1 MSLRIRRGTEAQ
13 RPSAAFDLGEIVWTT
28 DTNKLYVGDGV
39 NLGGK
44 NILATSAGTGLVWN
58 ATTQRLDF
66 NGSGT
71 GIVSV
76 QSDANPTLGGNLNL
90 NNRNITGTGSITISG
105 TLSVTGLGA
114 NLNLNTRSIT
124 GTGGINITGAGTFS
138 GNLSAAAITGTR
150 ITTTGSS
157 TNTISGTTIFDP
169 TTTLGPVVTINASQG
184 GDPPLDIIQIM
195 PYTQGIAFSGM
206 RGSMLAPEIS
216 QVGDGLGAIQFRAKY
231 TATPTVEQAGGFAP
245 VAGVVG
251 AVTDMGN
258 GTTIAPS
265 GKLQFLLIN
274 PVTPNDFA
282 TAYLS
287 EFTAPGVWTAP
298 SFKANS
304 KISAA
309 GIGYGTGAGA
319 TISQLTSRTTPVT
332 INAPCGTITLFNTTA
347 TAGQVTTFT
356 VNNTI
361 VDPTDVVTVS
371 VKTATGIHMASVTST
386 ATDSFTVSVFTP
398 AAVAVAEAPVLN
410 FAVIKSV
417 AA

>member
-44 NILATSAGTGLVWN
+44 NILASSAGTGLVWN
-58 ATTQRLDF
+58 NVTQRLDF

-76 QSDANPTLGGNLNL
+76 QADTNPTLGGNLNL
-90 NNRNITGTGSITISG
+90 NNRNITGTGSITVSG
-105 TLSVTGLGA
+105 TLSVTGLGS

-124 GTGGINITGAGTFS
+124 GTGNIDITGAGTFS
-138 GNLSAAAITGTR
+138 ANLTGARLTGTQLE
-150 ITTTGSS
+150 INGQN
-157 TNTISGTTIFDP
+157 TNTIDGPTIFS
-169 TTTLGPVVTINASQG
+169 LGGADAKVVQIGPQNTGQPS
-184 GDPPLDIIQIM
+184 LDIIQIM
-195 PYTQGIAFSGM
+195 PFTQGVSFSGM
-206 RGSMLAPEIS
+206 RGTLLAPQIS
-216 QVGDGLGAIQFRAKY
+216 QVGDGLGAVQFRARF
-231 TATPTVEQAGGFAP
+231 TTTP
-245 VAGVVG
+245 VAPSDGFTSVAGIVG
-251 AVTDMGN
+251 NVTNMGN

-265 GKLQFLLIN
+265 GKLQFILVN
-274 PVTPNDFA
+274 PNTPNDFA

-298 SFKANS
+298 AFISKS

-309 GIGYGTGAGA
+309 GIGYGTGAGSA
-319 TISQLTSRTTPVT
+319 VSQGTSRTTPVT

-361 VDPTDVVTVS
+361 VDPTDVVSVS
-371 VKTATGIHMASVTST
+371 VKTATGFHMVSVTNT
-386 ATDSFTVSVFTP
+386 ALDSFTISVYTP
-398 AAVAVAEAPVLN
+398 NAVAVAEAPVLN
-410 FAVIKSV
+410 FAVVKSV

>member
-44 NILATSAGTGLVWN
+44 NILASSAGTGLVWN
-58 ATTQRLDF
+58 NVTQRLDF

-76 QSDANPTLGGNLNL
+76 QADTNPTLGGNLNL

-105 TLSVTGLGA
+105 TLSVTGLGS
-114 NLNLNTRSIT
+114 NLNLNTRAIT
-124 GTGGINITGAGTFS
+124 GTGNIDITGAATFS
-138 GNLSAAAITGTR
+138 ANLTAARLSGTQLD
-150 ITTTGSS
+150 INGSN
-157 TNTISGTTIFDP
+157 TNTIDGPTVFSIANADAKIVTVNPQTTNQP
-169 TTTLGPVVTINASQG
+169 SV
-184 GDPPLDIIQIM
+184 DILQLF
-195 PYTQGIAFSGM
+195 PFTQGLAFSGM
-206 RGSMLAPEIS
+206 RGSVATPAVS
-216 QVGDGLGAIQFRAKY
+216 QVADGLGAVQFRARF
-231 TATPTVEQAGGFAP
+231 TANPTPPFDGFVS
-245 VAGVVG
+245 VA
-251 AVTDMGN
+251 AIAATTTDMGN
-258 GTTIAPS
+258 GSTIAPT

-274 PVTPNDFA
+274 PNTPNDLA
-282 TAYLS
+282 TTYLS
-287 EFTAPGVWTAP
+287 EFTSPGVWTAP
-298 SFKANS
+298 GFISKS

-309 GIGYGTGAGA
+309 GIGYGTGAGSA
-319 TISQLTSRTTPVT
+319 VSQGTSRTTPVT

-371 VKTATGIHMASVTST
+371 IKTATGFHMVGVTST
-386 ATDSFTVSVFTP
+386 TTDAFTVSVYTP
-398 AAVAVAEAPVLN
+398 NAVAVAEAPVLN
-410 FAVIKSV
+410 FAVVKSV

>member
-13 RPSAAFDLGEIVWTT
+13 RPGATFDLGEIVWTT
-28 DTNKLYVGDGV
+28 DTNKLYVGDGI

-44 NILATSAGTGLVWN
+44 NILATSAGAGLIWN

-71 GIVSV
+71 GIISV
-76 QSDANPTLGGNLNL
+76 QADANPTLGGNLNL
-90 NNRNITGTGSITISG
+90 NNRNITGTGNITVAG
-105 TLSVTGLGA
+105 TLSVTGLGT
-114 NLNLNTRSIT
+114 NLNLNTRNIT
-124 GTGGINITGAGTFS
+124 GTGNINITGAAAFS
-138 GNLSAAAITGTR
+138 SNLSALRLTASQLIINGTDL
-150 ITTTGSS
+150 
-157 TNTISGTTIFDP
+157 NTIYGSTTFELNGIDNK
-169 TTTLGPVVTINASQG
+169 VVTIGPQNTGQPS
-184 GDPPLDIIQIM
+184 LDIIQIM
-195 PYTQGIAFSGM
+195 PFTQGISFSGM
-206 RGSMLAPEIS
+206 RGTLASPQIS
-216 QVGDGLGAIQFRAKY
+216 QVGDGLGAVQFRVKY
-231 TATPTVEQAGGFAP
+231 TATPTPPADGFTSIAGI
-245 VAGVVG
+245 VG

-265 GKLQFLLIN
+265 GKIQFILAN
-274 PVTPNDFA
+274 PITPQDFA

-287 EFTAPGVWTAP
+287 EFSPPGVWTAP
-298 SFKANS
+298 SFKVNS
-304 KISAA
+304 KIALA
-309 GIGYGTGAGA
+309 GIGYGTGAGSTVA
-319 TISQLTSRTTPVT
+319 QSINRTTSVT

-347 TAGQVTTFT
+347 TAGQITTFT

-386 ATDSFTVSVFTP
+386 TTDAFTVSVYTP
-398 AAVAVAEAPVLN
+398 NAVAVAEAPVLN

>member
-13 RPSAAFDLGEIVWTT
+13 RPGATFDLGEIVWTT

-44 NILATSAGTGLVWN
+44 NILATSAGTGLIWN
-58 ATTQRLDF
+58 PTTQRLDF

-76 QSDANPTLGGNLNL
+76 QADTNPTLGGNLNL

-105 TLSVTGLGA
+105 TLSATGLGS
-114 NLNLNTRSIT
+114 NLNLNTRNIT
-124 GTGGINITGAGTFS
+124 GTGSINITGAGTFS
-138 GNLSAAAITGTR
+138 GNLSADAITGSR

-157 TNTISGTTIFDP
+157 TNT
-169 TTTLGPVVTINASQG
+169 LGGHTVFEPNNSSASIITINPQNS
-184 GDPPLDIIQIM
+184 GDPSLDIIQVM
-195 PYTQGIAFSGM
+195 PYTGGMSFSGM
-206 RGSMLAPEIS
+206 RGTLASPEIS
-216 QVGDGLGAIQFRAKY
+216 QVNDGLGAVQFRARY
-231 TATPTVEQAGGFAP
+231 TTTPPPGSDGFLALAAIASVP
-245 VAGVVG
+245 
-251 AVTDMGN
+251 TDMGN
-258 GTTIAPS
+258 GTTILPS
-265 GKLQFLLIN
+265 GKLQFILIN
-274 PVTPNDFA
+274 PDNPNDFGA
-282 TAYLS
+282 VFLS
-287 EFTAPGVWTAP
+287 EFSAPGVWTAP
-298 SFKANS
+298 AFISKS
-304 KISAA
+304 KISSA

-319 TISQLTSRTTPVT
+319 TIAQNTSRTTPVT

-361 VDPTDVVTVS
+361 VDPTDVVNVS
-371 VKTATGIHMASVTST
+371 VKTATGIHMVNVTST
-386 ATDSFTVSVFTP
+386 TTDAFTVSVYTP
-398 AAVAVAEAPVLN
+398 DAVAVAEAPVLN

>member
-44 NILATSAGTGLVWN
+44 NILASSAGTGLVWN
-58 ATTQRLDF
+58 NVTQRLDF

-76 QSDANPTLGGNLNL
+76 QADTNPTLGGNLNL

-105 TLSVTGLGA
+105 TLSVTGLGS

-124 GTGGINITGAGTFS
+124 GPGNIDITGAGTFTN
-138 GNLSAAAITGTR
+138 NLSAARLTGNQLV
-150 ITTTGSS
+150 INSS
-157 TNTISGTTIFDP
+157 NTNTIEGP
-169 TTTLGPVVTINASQG
+169 TVFSLTNVESSIVKIGPQSTGQPS
-184 GDPPLDIIQIM
+184 LDIIQVF
-195 PYTQGIAFSGM
+195 PYVQGLSFSGQ
-206 RGSMLAPEIS
+206 RGTLLAPQLS
-216 QVGDGLGAIQFRAKY
+216 QVGDGLGSIQFRAKF
-231 TATPTVEQAGGFAP
+231 TTTPTPPADGFAS
-245 VAGVVG
+245 VAAIVG
-251 AVTDMGN
+251 FATDMGN
-258 GTTIAPS
+258 GSTVAPLA
-265 GKLQFLLIN
+265 KLSFLLIN
-274 PVTPNDFA
+274 PNTPNDIS
-282 TAYLS
+282 TAYTS

-298 SFKANS
+298 GFISKS

-309 GIGYGTGAGA
+309 GIGYGTGAGS
-319 TISQLTSRTTPVT
+319 TVSQSTSRTTPVT

-371 VKTATGIHMASVTST
+371 IKTATGFHMVGVTST
-386 ATDSFTVSVFTP
+386 TTDAFTVSVYTP
-398 AAVAVAEAPVLN
+398 NAVAVAEAPVLN
-410 FAVIKSV
+410 FAVVKSV

>member
-124 GTGGINITGAGTFS
+124 GTGGINITGDGTFS
-138 GNLSAAAITGTR
+138 GNLAAGAITGTR
-150 ITTTGSS
+150 ITTTGSF
-157 TNTISGTTIFDP
+157 TNTLKGATVLDP
-169 TTTLGPVVTINASQG
+169 GSTLGSIITLNPQTTGDAS
-184 GDPPLDIIQIM
+184 LDIIQVM
-195 PYTQGIAFSGM
+195 PYTQGISFSGM
-206 RGSMLAPEIS
+206 RGTLASPQIS
-216 QVGDGLGAIQFRAKY
+216 QVGDGLGALQFRAKY
-231 TATPTVEQAGGFAP
+231 TVTPVAPDTGFAS
-245 VAGVVG
+245 VAGIVG

-258 GTTIAPS
+258 GSTISPS
-265 GKLQFLLIN
+265 AKLQFLLIN
-274 PVTPNDFA
+274 PVTPNDLT

-287 EFTAPGVWTAP
+287 EFSPPGVWTAP
-298 SFKANS
+298 GFISKS

-309 GIGYGTGAGA
+309 GIGYGTGAGSA
-319 TISQLTSRTTPVT
+319 VVQGTSRTTPVT

-347 TAGQVTTFT
+347 TAGQLTTFT

-371 VKTATGIHMASVTST
+371 VKTATGFHMASVTST
-386 ATDSFTVSVFTP
+386 TTDAFTVSVYTP
-398 AAVAVAEAPVLN
+398 NAVAVAEAPVLN

>member
-44 NILATSAGTGLVWN
+44 NILATSAGTGLIWN

-71 GIVSV
+71 GIISV
-76 QSDANPTLGGNLNL
+76 QADANPTLGGNLNL
-90 NNRNITGTGSITISG
+90 NGRNITGNGNITVSG

-114 NLNLNTRSIT
+114 NLNLNTRNISGTGNIDIT
-124 GTGGINITGAGTFS
+124 GSATFS
-138 GNLSAAAITGTR
+138 TNLSAAKLTGTQLD
-150 ITTTGSS
+150 INGSS
-157 TNTISGTTIFDP
+157 TNTIDGPTIFS
-169 TTTLGPVVTINASQG
+169 LGGADAKVVTIGPQTTGQPS
-184 GDPPLDIIQIM
+184 LDIVQIM
-195 PYTQGIAFSGM
+195 PFTQGIAFSGM
-206 RGSMLAPEIS
+206 RGTLASPQLS
-216 QVGDGLGAIQFRAKY
+216 QVGDGLGAVQFRAKY
-231 TATPTVEQAGGFAP
+231 TTTPIAPSDGFTS
-245 VAGVVG
+245 VAGIVG
-251 AVTDMGN
+251 NVTDMGN

-265 GKLQFLLIN
+265 GKLQFLLVN
-274 PVTPNDFA
+274 PITPNDFG
-282 TAYLS
+282 TVYLS
-287 EFTAPGVWTAP
+287 EFIAPGIWTAPGFI
-298 SFKANS
+298 SKS
-304 KISAA
+304 KIASA
-309 GIGYGTGAGA
+309 GVGYGTGAGS
-319 TISQLTSRTTPVT
+319 TIAQNTNRTTPVT

-371 VKTATGIHMASVTST
+371 VKTATGIHMVHVTST
-386 ATDSFTVSVFTP
+386 TTDAFTVSVYTP
-398 AAVAVAEAPVLN
+398 NAVAIAEAPVLN